1 VNTVFIA
8 GAATIFILISAPL
21 HHGHS
26 KLPVSQFG
34 FLNRLQFSDD
44 AKKGS

>member
-1 VNTVFIA
+1 MVFIA
-8 GAATIFILISAPL
+8 GVATIFIFISAPL

-26 KLPVSQFG
+26 KHPASQFG
-34 FLNRLQFSDD
+34 FLNRLQLSHD